1 MPDAA
6 LKQKTKKSL
15 RKGVKKMKKFTKLF
29 LSCAA
34 VAAVT
39 AAVASSAMA
48 AEVDLKGDFTGKYD
62 TETGVV
68 TFTAP
73 DGLGDTT
80 TLLVVD
86 GTLSSVSDET
96 ILGIDQAAS
105 ISSVKLDTAKVTD
118 LENKTYTVALGGT
131 KGVVKTA
138 TFGKAS
144 AGFLMGD
151 VDFNEDVDLD
161 DASLIVGH
169 STKKALLS
177 GDALLVADVDENDDV
192 DLDDASC
199 IVAYV
204 VKKPAQA
211 GVAGQIK

>member
-131 KGVVKTA
+131 NGVVKTA

-204 VKKPAQA
+204 VKKPAQ
-211 GVAGQIK
+211 VIPYIQK